1 MRNFCT
7 LILSLSG
14 DTINLSK
21 AFPGAPSGRRET
33 MRGNHEEE
41 ALIALHGW
49 ILQCWAFSD
58 TGSGMGGVE
67 LGGSS
72 QQCTISKVL
81 KIIFQKPRM

>member
-7 LILSLSG
+7 LILSLS
-14 DTINLSK
+14 DDAINLSK
-21 AFPGAPSGRRET
+21 ALPGVPSGIIET

-49 ILQCWAFSD
+49 SLQWWAFSE
-58 TGSGMGGVE
+58 TGSGMGEVG

-72 QQCTISKVL
+72 QQCTISKISKAEDVV
-81 KIIFQKPRM
+81 